1 LEAKVKKRTK
11 LDRPAIRILRP
22 GEKVSAGGIIAERMS
37 SGDVRYSV
45 NIMVDGQRIHRVI
58 GLETEGVT
66 LTQAREFIAKARTEA
81 REGRLNLPKRRKT
94 PLSFTKAADEYIEK
108 LEHGDGK
115 NIPQKQQQLRDYM
128 KPYFGSKRLDT
139 ITDFTVGGY
148 KKARQK
154 AGAATGTINRELAVL
169 NHLYS
174 KAVEWK
180 WIAAKPFKVKL
191 FPEGPGRIVV
201 LTDNECR
208 QLLNAAVGDQDHLTW
223 LFVLFGLNTCMRHM
237 EILTSRFENVD
248 AERRRLFIADAKAG
262 ARHQPITRPLVEA
275 IEQER
280 QVRDVTEGWI
290 FPSRTHDGYR
300 YKMRKQFRRTALRA
314 GLDPDQ
320 ITPHVMRHTGITR
333 LVQGGVDLET
343 VRRISGHKTLSMVLK
358 YTHISDAHIDEAI
371 DKIAIDLSPPK
382 TGTVESLRRK
392 NLDE

>member
-1 LEAKVKKRTK
+1 MTKRSK
-11 LDRPAIRILRP
+11 LDRPAIRTLRP
-22 GEKVSAGGIIAERMS
+22 GEKASAGGIIAERMS

-66 LTQAREFIAKARTEA
+66 LTQAREFIAMARTTA
-81 REGRLNLPKRRKT
+81 REGRLNLPRRRKT
-94 PLSFTKAADEYIEK
+94 PLSFIKAADEYVEK

-115 NIPQKQQQLRDYM
+115 NITQKQQQLRDYL
-128 KPYFGSKRLDT
+128 KPYFGSKRLDA
-139 ITDFTVGGY
+139 ITEFTVGGY

-180 WIAAKPFKVKL
+180 WISAKPFKVKL
-191 FPEGPGRIVV
+191 FEQGPGRITV
-201 LTDNECR
+201 LSDDECR
-208 QLLNAAVGDQDHLTW
+208 RLLKAAIGDQDHLTW

-237 EILTSRFENVD
+237 EIVTARFENVD
-248 AERRRLFIADAKAG
+248 AERRRLFVPNAKAG

-275 IEQER
+275 IEKER
-280 QVRDVTEGWI
+280 QVRGISEGWI
-290 FPSRTHDGYR
+290 FPSRTHDGHR
-300 YKMRKQFRRTALRA
+300 YSMKKQFRRIALRA
-314 GLDPDQ
+314 CLDPVL
-320 ITPHVMRHTGITR
+320 ITPHAMRHTGITR
-333 LVQGGVDLET
+333 LVQSGVDLET

-371 DKIAIDLSPPK
+371 DKIAIDLSPPE
-382 TGTVESLRRK
+382 TGTVEPLRRE
-392 NLDE
+392 NRDD

>member
-1 LEAKVKKRTK
+1 N
-11 LDRPAIRILRP
+11 
-22 GEKVSAGGIIAERMS
+22 
-37 SGDVRYSV
+37 GDTRYSV

-58 GLETEGVT
+58 GLESEGVT
-66 LTQAREFIAKARTEA
+66 LTQAREFIAMARTTA
-81 REGRLNLPKRRKT
+81 REGRLNLPRRRKT

-108 LEHGDGK
+108 LGHGDGK
-115 NIPQKQQQLRDYM
+115 NITQKQQQLRDYL
-128 KPYFGSKRLDT
+128 KPYFGSRRLDA
-139 ITDFTVGGY
+139 ITEFTVGGY

-191 FPEGPGRIVV
+191 FEQGPGRITV
-201 LTDNECR
+201 LSDDECR
-208 QLLNAAVGDQDHLTW
+208 RLLKAAIGDQDHLTW
-223 LFVLFGLNTCMRHM
+223 LFVMFGLNTCMRHM
-237 EILTSRFENVD
+237 EILTARFEDVD
-248 AERRRLFIADAKAG
+248 AERRRLFIPDAKAG

-275 IEQER
+275 IEKER
-280 QVRDVTEGWI
+280 QFLGASEGWI
-290 FPSRTHDGYR
+290 FPSRTHDGHR
-300 YKMRKQFRRTALRA
+300 HKMRKQFHRTALRA
-314 GLDPDQ
+314 GLDPVQ

-371 DKIAIDLSPPK
+371 DKIAIDLSPPE
-382 TGTVESLRRK
+382 TGTVEPMRRK
-392 NLDE
+392 NRDG